1 MKFAGVF
8 VLIFFACCTAHVR
21 AQDPSEQHPQDTS
34 AIATD
39 ALSQKPSVGDPV
51 RNKVDSIITAT
62 SSDALFAPAYL
73 FNPTPR
79 KAVIYSAIFP
89 GLGQI
94 YNKKYWKLPILYGGF
109 VGLTYAI
116 TWNNGYYRD
125 YLGAYQD
132 IMDDD
137 LATDRW
143 HDMLPYG
150 LDPESVDQEWF
161 KGVLQQ
167 RKDYYRYYRDLSIIG
182 TVALYFVAIV
192 DAYVDAQL
200 FDFDISPDLSMR
212 VEPAILRGE
221 RPTMKGNSA
230 YGVQWSFSF

>member
-34 AIATD
+34 AVATD

-73 FNPTPR
+73 FNPLPGKQSFTLHIPR
-79 KAVIYSAIFP
+79 P
-89 GLGQI
+89 GQI
-94 YNKKYWKLPILYGGF
+94 YNKKYWKLPILYGDC
-109 VGLTYAI
+109 GLTYAI
-116 TWNNGYYRD
+116 TGITVITEL
-125 YLGAYQD
+125 LGAYQD

-150 LDPESVDQEWF
+150 
-161 KGVLQQ
+161 
-167 RKDYYRYYRDLSIIG
+167 
-182 TVALYFVAIV
+182 
-192 DAYVDAQL
+192 
-200 FDFDISPDLSMR
+200 
-212 VEPAILRGE
+212 
-221 RPTMKGNSA
+221 
-230 YGVQWSFSF
+230 